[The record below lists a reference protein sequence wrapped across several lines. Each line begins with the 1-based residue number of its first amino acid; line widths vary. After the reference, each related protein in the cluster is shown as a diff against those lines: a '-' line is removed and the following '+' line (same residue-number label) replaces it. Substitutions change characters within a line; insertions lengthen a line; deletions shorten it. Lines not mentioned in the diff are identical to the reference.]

1 MPVNLESQFEFTV
14 KASLGEDALQEG
26 DEEALVKLIID
37 AATIDGLSHQCF
49 QSSPGD
55 LVGSDILAT
64 LRVDMFHVTYFCF
77 TKLIPIWS
85 VNSIQRHHF
94 GK

>member
-14 KASLGEDALQEG
+14 KASLGEDAFQEG
-26 DEEALVKLIID
+26 DEEPLVKLIID
-37 AATIDGLSHQCF
+37 AATIDGLSHQGL

-55 LVGSDILAT
+55 LVRSDILPT
-64 LRVDMFHVTYFCF
+64 LRGDMFDVTYFCF
-77 TKLIPIWS
+77 TKLIPISS
-85 VNSIQRHHF
+85 VNTIQRHHF